1 MLKTIWPVFLL
12 LMITLNLDAQQK
24 FVRSTLIG
32 ADASASF
39 CRVSFDPAIAQNLL
53 SNTSFG
59 LVFRHVSEPHIGTQ
73 IELNYAG
80 KGWIEDRDSIG
91 TYKRNL
97 QVFDMPVTAVFIAG
111 SKKLRFAFTI
121 GPYVSYRL
129 HEKETIHIPD
139 SRYYREYYLKAL
151 ESNWEFGFT
160 LGISTELYTAFGVFG
175 ARVAYCHSLTNLFP
189 LSSDNYYYSAS
200 RGQSLNAGIVY
211 FIEL

>member
-1 MLKTIWPVFLL
+1 MLKSILPAFFF

-24 FVRSTLIG
+24 FVPSTLIG
-32 ADASASF
+32 ADASVSF
-39 CRVSFDPAIAQNLL
+39 CRVSFDPAIAQSLL
-53 SNTSFG
+53 SNTSLG

-80 KGWIEDRDSIG
+80 KGWIEARDTIG

-97 QVFDMPVTAVFIAG
+97 QVIDMPVTAVFIAG
-111 SKKLRFAFTI
+111 SKKFRFAFTI
-121 GPYVSYRL
+121 GPYGSYRL

-139 SRYYREYYLKAL
+139 SRYYREYYLKTL

-160 LGISTELYTAFGVFG
+160 VGISTELYTAFGVFG
-175 ARVAYCHSLTNLFP
+175 ARVTYCHSLTNLFP

-200 RGQSLNAGIVY
+200 RSQTLNAGIVY